1 MTTATYAVRGLTCGL
16 CIAKVMEGVRL
27 LPGVIRLSVTRG
39 AGGPAQLIV
48 TSGSALASEE
58 VRRAVELAGFDLT
71 DITYGR
77 SAAQAR
83 QRERGSPDRQ
93 QEDVVP
99 RRRVP

>member
-27 LPGVIRLSVTRG
+27 LPGVTRLSVARG
-39 AGGPAQLIV
+39 SGGPAQLIV
-48 TSGSALASEE
+48 TSRPALASDE

-71 DITYGR
+71 DITYGG

-83 QRERGSPDRQ
+83 HSEPGSPDRQ
-93 QEDVVP
+93 HEAVVP